1 MNLLV
6 INAHPDPRNPQSAT
20 HQMLAHLRG
29 KLPAN
34 AHELALYE
42 TDIPA
47 LDADLL
53 AVMYKRLQ
61 GSALNAQD
69 QAIAARSAALLEP
82 FIAATHLIIAL
93 PMHNFGIPSRLKD
106 YLDNLIIPG
115 KTFVHDESGAPRGL
129 LTRHKA
135 WILQASGGS
144 YREESPIAA
153 LEHTIP
159 YLRTALGFIG
169 IRDLRVT
176 RADNTTKGKTAFARA
191 VADACADI
199 DRQWQDFLGHASEA
213 DDGH

>member
-1 MNLLV
+1 MSLLV
-6 INAHPDPRNPQSAT
+6 INAHPDPHNPQSAT
-20 HQMLAHLRG
+20 FQMLAHLRS
-29 KLPAN
+29 KLPAS
-34 AHELALYE
+34 ARELALYD

-61 GSALNAQD
+61 GSALNAKD

-82 FIAATHLIIAL
+82 FMAATHLIIAL

-115 KTFVHDESGAPRGL
+115 TTFVHDDNGAPHGL

-144 YREESPIAA
+144 YREGSPIAA
-153 LEHTIP
+153 MEHTIP
-159 YLRTALGFIG
+159 FLRTALGFIG

-176 RADNTTKGKTAFARA
+176 RADNTTEGEAAFARA

-213 DDGH
+213 GHGH

>member
-6 INAHPDPRNPQSAT
+6 INAHPDPHNPQSAT

-61 GSALNAQD
+61 GSTLNAQD
-69 QAIAARSAALLEP
+69 QAIATRSAALLEP

-115 KTFVHDESGAPRGL
+115 KTFVHDESGMPQGL
-129 LTRHKA
+129 LTHHKA

-144 YREESPIAA
+144 YHEESPIAA
-153 LEHTIP
+153 LEHSIP
-159 YLRTALGFIG
+159 YLHTALGFIG

-176 RADNTTKGKTAFARA
+176 RADSTTKGEAAFARA

-199 DRQWQDFLGHASEA
+199 DRQWQDFLGNENEDS
-213 DDGH
+213 DGH